1 MHFPLTTD
9 ADASTDVARIFRDF
23 QHTLGY
29 PDVPNFVRM
38 QGSAPSVLN
47 GTWGLIQ
54 NVLGQGLLPRSIKEF
69 IWVTIA
75 INRECNYC
83 EKAHI
88 ACCRLLG
95 VDERTIE
102 LLRQGLKDEL
112 PDKIRDILQ
121 FATRCAKAPQELR
134 DEDFAKLN
142 RHGLVNEEILEVIAT
157 TSAAVYASIIAE
169 ATNIETDA
177 MFTPQPPS
185 SNTGTFRA

>member
-1 MHFPLTTD
+1 MHFPLTKD
-9 ADASTDVARIFRDF
+9 AEAPREVARVFSDF

-29 PDVPNFVRM
+29 PGVPNFVRM

-54 NVLGQGLLPRSIKEF
+54 NILGHGLLPRSIKEF

-75 INRECNYC
+75 VNRECNYC
-83 EKAHI
+83 EQAHI
-88 ACCRLLG
+88 ACCRILG

-112 PDKIRDILQ
+112 PPKIRDILH
-121 FATRCAKAPQELR
+121 FATRCANAPHELR

-157 TSAAVYASIIAE
+157 ASAAVYASIIAE
-169 ATNIETDA
+169 ATDIEPDA
-177 MFTPQPPS
+177 MFTTPARGS
-185 SNTGTFRA
+185 STGNLHA